1 MSVSIVLKEFK
12 NHFAWIIF
20 NIFLNIKLELKS
32 FNFNYNYEVKK
43 SLLVLKSMEIFYWLI
58 WMTRIIRIIKKKYSL
73 LEIVRNQP
81 TKIKYQNELFLVI
94 IF

>member
-1 MSVSIVLKEFK
+1 
-12 NHFAWIIF
+12 
-20 NIFLNIKLELKS
+20 
-32 FNFNYNYEVKK
+32 
-43 SLLVLKSMEIFYWLI
+43 MEIFYWLI

>member
-12 NHFAWIIF
+12 NHFVRIIF

-58 WMTRIIRIIKKKYSL
+58 WMTIIIRIIKKKYSL